1 MHRLPSARHT
11 EGESARGDQNEAA
24 NHSRY
29 ERLTGPNPG
38 NAEAVVAGEAA
49 DFVQGDVEGAAG
61 LLRIDGGLDAGDTLL
76 EGIEIEFH

>member
-1 MHRLPSARHT
+1 M
-11 EGESARGDQNEAA
+11 
-24 NHSRY
+24 
-29 ERLTGPNPG
+29 
-38 NAEAVVAGEAA
+38 AGEAA

>member
-1 MHRLPSARHT
+1 
-11 EGESARGDQNEAA
+11 
-24 NHSRY
+24 
-29 ERLTGPNPG
+29 LTGPNPG